1 MQNPPRKGGLHNAMI
16 HHYLG
21 PIAPWFQLTAAL
33 LLAWAMIFY
42 PMLAI
47 WTNERYKRWPRHRYV
62 FWFAGVIAAGASLV
76 GPLAD
81 ATHTS
86 FSAHMT
92 GHLLLG
98 MLAPLLLLH
107 GKPLTLVMRGLPTK
121 SARRL
126 SRLLNSRFIAVASHP
141 VSTAFLNFGGLFIL
155 YRTDLFIWMHQS
167 TWIYALV
174 HIHILLAAYVFT
186 WSILYTDLTG
196 HRHSFR
202 LRAAVLIVA
211 FAGHKVLAKSLYA
224 MPPAGVT
231 TGDGETGALIMY
243 YGGDVIDLALIV
255 LFCYSWYKATAPG
268 RIVRAV

>member
-1 MQNPPRKGGLHNAMI
+1 MI

-21 PIAPWFQLTAAL
+21 SIEPWFQLTAAL
-33 LLAWAMIFY
+33 LLAWALMFY
-42 PMLAI
+42 PMLSI
-47 WTNERYKRWPRHRYV
+47 WTNERYRKWPMHRYI

-81 ATHTS
+81 KAHTS

-107 GKPLTLVMRGLPTK
+107 GKPLTLVMRGLPTT

-141 VSTAFLNFGGLFIL
+141 ASTALLNFGGLFIL
-155 YRTDLFIWMHQS
+155 YRTDLFVLMHQS
-167 TWIYALV
+167 TGVYALV
-174 HIHILLAAYVFT
+174 HIHILLAGYMFT
-186 WSILYTDLTG
+186 WSILYTDLTA

-202 LRAAVLIVA
+202 LRAAVLIMA
-211 FAGHKVLAKSLYA
+211 LASHKVLAKSLYA
-224 MPPAGVT
+224 MPPAGIT
-231 TGDGETGALIMY
+231 TSDGEMGALIMY
-243 YGGDVIDLALIV
+243 YGGDVIDLALII
-255 LFCYSWYKATAPG
+255 LFCCSWYKATAPG
-268 RIVRAV
+268 RIARAI

>member
-1 MQNPPRKGGLHNAMI
+1 MI

-21 PIAPWFQLTAAL
+21 SIEPWFQLTAAL
-33 LLAWAMIFY
+33 LLAWALMFY
-42 PMLAI
+42 PMLSI
-47 WTNERYKRWPRHRYV
+47 WTNERYRKWPMHRYI
-62 FWFAGVIAAGASLV
+62 FWFVGVIAAGASLV

-81 ATHTS
+81 AAHTS
-86 FSAHMT
+86 FATHMT

-107 GKPLTLVMRGLPTK
+107 GKPLTLVMRGLPTT

-141 VSTAFLNFGGLFIL
+141 ASTALLNFGGLFIL
-155 YRTDLFIWMHQS
+155 YKTDLFVLMHQS
-167 TWIYALV
+167 TAVYALV
-174 HIHILLAAYVFT
+174 HIHILLAGYMFT
-186 WSILYTDLTG
+186 WSILYTDLTA

-211 FAGHKVLAKSLYA
+211 LASHKVLAKSLYA
-224 MPPAGVT
+224 MPPAGIT
-231 TGDGETGALIMY
+231 TSDGEMGALIMY
-243 YGGDVIDLALIV
+243 YGGDVIDLALII

-268 RIVRAV
+268 RIARAV

>member
-1 MQNPPRKGGLHNAMI
+1 MI

-21 PIAPWFQLTAAL
+21 SIEPWFQLTAAL
-33 LLAWAMIFY
+33 LLAWALMFY
-42 PMLAI
+42 PMLSI
-47 WTNERYKRWPRHRYV
+47 WTNECYRKWPMHRYI

-81 ATHTS
+81 KAHTS
-86 FSAHMT
+86 FFAHMT

-107 GKPLTLVMRGLPTK
+107 GKPLTLVMRGLPTT

-141 VSTAFLNFGGLFIL
+141 ASTALLNFGGLFIL
-155 YRTDLFIWMHQS
+155 YRTDLFVLMHQS
-167 TWIYALV
+167 TGVYALV
-174 HIHILLAAYVFT
+174 HIHILLAGYMFT
-186 WSILYTDLTG
+186 WSILYTDLTA

-202 LRAAVLIVA
+202 LRAAVLIMA
-211 FAGHKVLAKSLYA
+211 LASHKVLAKSLYA
-224 MPPAGVT
+224 MPPAGIT
-231 TGDGETGALIMY
+231 TSDGEMGALIMY
-243 YGGDVIDLALIV
+243 YGGDVIDLALII

-268 RIVRAV
+268 RIVRAI

>member
-1 MQNPPRKGGLHNAMI
+1 MI

-21 PIAPWFQLTAAL
+21 PVEPWFQLVSAL
-33 LLAWAMIFY
+33 LLAWAMMFY
-42 PMLAI
+42 PMLSI
-47 WTNERYKRWPRHRYV
+47 WTNERYKKWPMHRYV
-62 FWFAGVIAAGASLV
+62 YWFAGVIVAGASLV
-76 GPLAD
+76 GPLAN
-81 ATHTS
+81 AAHTS

-107 GKPLTLVMRGLPTK
+107 DKPLALVMRALPTNA
-121 SARRL
+121 ARRL
-126 SRLLNSRFIAVASHP
+126 IRLLNSRFISFASHP
-141 VSTAFLNFGGLFIL
+141 VSTALLNFGGLFML

-174 HIHILLAAYVFT
+174 HIHVVFAGYLFT
-186 WSILYTDLTG
+186 WSILYGDLTI

-202 LRAAVLIVA
+202 MRAAVLIVA
-211 FAGHKVLAKSLYA
+211 LASHKVLAKLLYA

-231 TGDGETGALIMY
+231 TSDGEMGALIMY
-243 YGGDVIDLALIV
+243 YGGDVIDLALII

-268 RIVRAV
+268 RITRAV

>member
-1 MQNPPRKGGLHNAMI
+1 MQKPARKGGPRNEMI

-21 PIAPWFQLTAAL
+21 PMEPWFQLTASL
-33 LLAWAMIFY
+33 LLAWALMFY

-47 WTNERYKRWPRHRYV
+47 WTNERYKRWPVHRYL
-62 FWFAGVIAAGASLV
+62 FWYAGVIVAGAALV

-81 ATHTS
+81 TAHSS

-107 GKPLTLVMRGLPTK
+107 GKPLTLLMRGLPTNA
-121 SARRL
+121 ARRL

-141 VSTAFLNFGGLFIL
+141 VSTAILNFGGLFIL
-155 YRTDLFIWMHQS
+155 YRTDLFLLMHQS

-174 HIHILLAAYVFT
+174 HIHVLLAGYVFT
-186 WSILYTDLTG
+186 WSILYTDLTV

-211 FAGHKVLAKSLYA
+211 LAAHKVLAKSLYA

-231 TGDGETGALIMY
+231 TSDGEMGALIMY
-243 YGGDVIDLALIV
+243 YGGDAVDMAIII

-268 RIVRAV
+268 RIARSV